1 MRQDGTR
8 SYFFT
13 IEEVTSLVESLGGR
27 VDKLEYI
34 HRKTVN
40 KAENVDVGRVF
51 IQGIFSF

>member
-13 IEEVTSLVESLGGR
+13 IEEVTSLVESVGGR